1 MYPTAHCLLAQLARH
16 TQEQGQRAG
25 GPQGG
30 GEAPEQ
36 WVVETLGPLHPPQM
50 WEGFRPD
57 AGGAAP
63 AGVSALE
70 ADPVS
75 RTCRGAGLP
84 ALPPSLPSLIP
95 STPGAGAA
103 SSPRNTPR
111 PQPCPQAREQRSPL
125 PTFVHRTGS
134 RALQPPRALD
144 TPGTA
149 TQCPVSTWS
158 WVCAVGGSVLGCL
171 EPHQPLQTQ
180 PLVLPG
186 PQPSAKLL
194 SPPLVHGLST
204 VAHPSWRTA
213 SSGASVAP
221 EGRILTGDL
230 GRGAGSTLT
239 PALPPPVQRSP
250 HPDPWN
256 PALM

>member
-158 WVCAVGGSVLGCL
+158 WGVCCWGLGVGVFGAPPAPADTAPGSPWTTALSKA
-171 EPHQPLQTQ
+171 
-180 PLVLPG
+180 
-186 PQPSAKLL
+186 PQPSPGPWTVDCG
-194 SPPLVHGLST
+194 PPLLADRQLWGLC
-204 VAHPSWRTA
+204 
-213 SSGASVAP
+213 SS
-221 EGRILTGDL
+221 
-230 GRGAGSTLT
+230 
-239 PALPPPVQRSP
+239 
-250 HPDPWN
+250 
-256 PALM
+256 